1 MSGEHSQGLLTGE
14 FQEKPSA
21 TGRFAA
27 VRNISWSALLHT
39 IGHALKPEIF
49 ERRALSAA
57 QKRPGT
63 TAWLDGLRGVAAL
76 SVCTMHLCVY
86 THTNLELCYGAGI
99 WWQKWNTS
107 IAAWPIFRL
116 PFTGGH
122 FAVILF
128 FTISGYVV
136 PRRLISLLH
145 EGKQA
150 EFVEA
155 INAAIVRRP
164 GRLFLPVAFS
174 TLFLAFFWHITGI
187 VTAFPQRQS
196 NIFTEVWA
204 WFLDQLKFW
213 YYYRTGFLF
222 TYYNAHTW
230 TIPVEL
236 RGSMNIFLWLFA
248 VHQIR
253 TKWRIL
259 MTVGILAHFIYASGA
274 WYAAFFAG
282 MLTSELD
289 MIYTNNVP
297 VSLPWDPIVN
307 FLRKRQMI
315 KQGVLHVMLFI
326 GLWLASQPS
335 SDMHPRDEVMDCG
348 AWKHLNKLIP
358 GPYDDGNSSTYR
370 WFWLFWASWIIL
382 VTVGQIG
389 WVKWLFETGPAQYLG
404 RHSFALYLVHGPII
418 GLYSDRL
425 FYLTGV
431 KIPSSDD
438 DIQRFGHLT
447 NKWKDS
453 SWWILPEGG
462 PYALEPSFI
471 FCVLMS
477 LPVMLY
483 VAECGTRMFDIPGV
497 KISRWMWTKMK
508 SL

>member
-14 FQEKPSA
+14 FQEKSSA
-21 TGRFAA
+21 TGRFSAI
-27 VRNISWSALLHT
+27 RNISWSALLHS

-204 WFLDQLKFW
+204 WFLDQMKFW

-236 RGSMNIFLWLFA
+236 RGSMNVFLWLFA
-248 VHQIR
+248 VHQVR

-289 MIYTNNVP
+289 MIYTNGVP

-307 FLRKRQMI
+307 FFRKREMI
-315 KQGVLHVMLFI
+315 KQGVLHVMLFV

-335 SDMHPRDEVMDCG
+335 SDMHSRDEVMDCG
-348 AWKHLNKLIP
+348 AWNYLNKLIP
-358 GPYDDGNSSTYR
+358 DPYNDGNNTTYR
-370 WFWLFWASWIIL
+370 WFWLFWAAWIIL

-438 DIQRFGHLT
+438 DIKRFGHLT

>member
-1 MSGEHSQGLLTGE
+1 MTGEHSQGLLTGE
-14 FQEKPSA
+14 FQEKPS
-21 TGRFAA
+21 TGRLAA
-27 VRNISWSALLHT
+27 IRNVSWSALLHA
-39 IGHALKPEIF
+39 IGHSLKPEIF

-86 THTNLELCYGAGI
+86 THTNLELCYGAGVG
-99 WWQKWNTS
+99 WQQWNTS

-155 INAAIVRRP
+155 INAAVVRRA

-187 VTAFPQRQS
+187 VTAFPERQS

-204 WFLDQLKFW
+204 WFRDQLKFW

-248 VHQIR
+248 VHQVR

-259 MTVGILAHFIYASGA
+259 LTVGILAHFIYTSGA

-289 MIYTNNVP
+289 LISTNGVQ
-297 VSLPWDPIVN
+297 VSLPWDPILN
-307 FLRKRQMI
+307 FFRRRDMI
-315 KQGVLHVMLFI
+315 KQILLHVMLFI

-335 SDMHPRDEVMDCG
+335 SDMHPREEVMDCG
-348 AWKHLNKLIP
+348 AWNYLNKLIP
-358 GPYDDGNSSTYR
+358 DPYDDGSSSTYR
-370 WFWLFWASWIIL
+370 WFWLFWAAWIIL
-382 VTVGQIG
+382 ITVSQIG

-418 GLYSDRL
+418 ALYSDRL

-438 DIQRFGHLT
+438 DIKRFGHLT

-453 SWWILPEGG
+453 SWWFLPEGG
-462 PYALEPSFI
+462 YYSLEPSFI

>member
-14 FQEKPSA
+14 FQEKSSA
-21 TGRFAA
+21 TGRFSAI
-27 VRNISWSALLHT
+27 RNISWSALLHS

-204 WFLDQLKFW
+204 WFLDQMKFW

-248 VHQIR
+248 VHQVR

-289 MIYTNNVP
+289 MIYTNGIP

-307 FLRKRQMI
+307 FFRKREMI

-335 SDMHPRDEVMDCG
+335 SDMHSRDEVMDCG
-348 AWKHLNKLIP
+348 AWNYLNKLIP
-358 GPYDDGNSSTYR
+358 DPYNDGNNTTYR
-370 WFWLFWASWIIL
+370 WFWLFWAAWIIL

-438 DIQRFGHLT
+438 DIKRFGHLT